1 MKKTLLLMAAA
12 VMTATSVSADIITL
26 ETKNATDIIG
36 TENNGNIIDMTSCK
50 IGDYSFTFKTGAEAT
65 ASQTPR
71 WWAADQTIRIY
82 KGAQMT
88 ITAPVQMN
96 GIVFSA
102 KAAAN
107 CKNFDT
113 ASADQGTVTV
123 ASPDVTWVAATAAN
137 TMTLTLPGDVNAN
150 FQIQTIKIY
159 TGADKPG
166 SGTVEPPVVSRATTV
181 AELLSVANG
190 SEFTFEGELVVAYA
204 NGPDCYVYDRTG
216 ATLLYSS
223 KSDPWAEVLAPGTI
237 ITEFSGKRDDYNT
250 TVEFIPTM
258 NSLVTEGETDV
269 EAVACSNA
277 AAVEA
282 AAVDTYV
289 KLVNVNFT
297 LDAENDRYALATFE
311 DGTSIKIYNRFNG
324 NSYDPKTAYPAAG
337 KYDIYGLRSVFNGEA
352 QVNFTS
358 DAKASVGVDTIT
370 AEQGETVVY
379 DLQGRRVQGQPA
391 AGLYIIVENGNARK
405 VVIK

>member
-12 VMTATSVSADIITL
+12 VMTATSVSAEIITL
-26 ETKNATDIIG
+26 ETKNATDIVG
-36 TENNGNIIDMTSCK
+36 TQDGDNIIDMTSCK
-50 IGDYSFTFKTGAEAT
+50 IDDFSFTFKAGAEAT

-71 WWAADQTIRIY
+71 FWANDETIRIY
-82 KGAQMT
+82 KGSELT
-88 ITAPVQMN
+88 ITGPDKMN
-96 GIVFSA
+96 AIVFSA

-123 ASPDVTWVAATAAN
+123 ESPNVTWVAATAAN
-137 TMTLTLPGDVNAN
+137 TMTLILPSDVNAN

-159 TGADKPG
+159 TGADTPEG
-166 SGTVEPPVVSRATTV
+166 GTVEPPVTSRATTV
-181 AELLSVANG
+181 AELLAVANG
-190 SEFTFEGELVVAYA
+190 SEFSFEGELVVAYA

-223 KSDPWAEVLAPGTI
+223 KTDPWAEVLAPGTI

-258 NSLVTEGETDV
+258 NSLVTDGETDV
-269 EAVACSNA
+269 EPVVCSNA
-277 AAVEA
+277 AAVTA
-282 AAVDTYV
+282 ASVDTYV
-289 KLVNVNFT
+289 KLINVSFT
-297 LDAENDRYALATFE
+297 LNAENDRYAVATFE
-311 DGTSIKIYNRFNG
+311 DGSSINIYNRFNG
-324 NSYDPKTAYPAAG
+324 NSYDPKTVYPTAG

-358 DAKASVGVDTIT
+358 DAPASVGVNTIN
-370 AEQGETVVY
+370 AEQGVAVVY